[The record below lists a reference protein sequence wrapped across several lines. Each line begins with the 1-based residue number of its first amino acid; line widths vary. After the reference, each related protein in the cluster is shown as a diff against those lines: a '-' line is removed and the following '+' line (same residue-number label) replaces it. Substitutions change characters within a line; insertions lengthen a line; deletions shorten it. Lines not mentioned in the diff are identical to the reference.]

1 MAIEHV
7 VANILLV
14 VLVILYLISD
24 YELKHVIEFI
34 MVTAILVTL
43 GLGGIFLAII
53 LFLGWAAS

>member
-7 VANILLV
+7 VGNILLV

-24 YELKHVIEFI
+24 YRLEHLVVFLIIVAVI
-34 MVTAILVTL
+34 VTFGFAAM
-43 GLGGIFLAII
+43 FLFAI